1 MYSQIDL
8 EKQIIEKRGF
18 IVEKSKNLISYENII
33 EETLINFDSFSKNLL
48 EKNKKYQY
56 KNSLNGSIGNE
67 FTFNDKNGKNIS
79 LKDFEGKYVYL
90 DIWATWCKPCKEDY
104 PYLEALEEHF
114 STENKIEIIAISI
127 DKDSKKWLE
136 YILKNNRKGNQLH
149 TNPNSDFVKFYEIG
163 ALPRY
168 ILLDK
173 KGYIIN
179 SDEIR
184 PSNPELIKK
193 LEAIILN

>member
-1 MYSQIDL
+1 M
-8 EKQIIEKRGF
+8 
-18 IVEKSKNLISYENII
+18 
-33 EETLINFDSFSKNLL
+33 
-48 EKNKKYQY
+48 
-56 KNSLNGSIGNE
+56 
-67 FTFNDKNGKNIS
+67 
-79 LKDFEGKYVYL
+79 YL

-193 LEAIILN
+193 IEAIILN